1 MKHYAAL
8 LLLSLAVPAPEPR
21 YFANER
27 AIENLP
33 QESGQACVSLEPA
46 IFAHAASQLAD
57 LRLYRGTVETPFVI
71 QTSAPVATSQEI
83 IAPLNLGRQ
92 AGQTVFDLA
101 MPAGSYSDLQ
111 LSIAGHDFIA
121 TVVVSGSQAQGSVQT
136 RIGSYTIFDLTRQ
149 RLGRSTVLHLPASDY
164 RFLHLRIA
172 GPIAPENVSG
182 LSVERLPASEPK
194 YLTVAVSSQ
203 IVQKGRD
210 SVIEFSVPAHV
221 PVDRIVFVPGTE
233 PASFSRVVKVSASP
247 VAQHPA
253 NDRTEPPATVAS
265 FGSLLRVHRV
275 QDGHRIDEE
284 RLTLTA
290 QSTTFESPTKW
301 IVLIENGDDVPI
313 QLSSVRLEMLER
325 NLCFEASGGA
335 AYTLYYGDA
344 ALAAPR
350 YDYASLFTAQVN
362 PARVEAGPEKANA
375 DFQARPD
382 IRPFTER
389 HPVLLWIALGLVILL
404 LGTVALRSVKVI
416 QTPS

>member
-8 LLLSLAVPAPEPR
+8 LLLSLAVPAAEPR
-21 YFANER
+21 YFAYER
-27 AIENLP
+27 ALENLP
-33 QESGQACVSLEPA
+33 QESGQTCVSLEPA

-57 LRLYRGTVETPFVI
+57 LRLYRGTAETPYVI
-71 QTSAPVATSQEI
+71 ETSAPVATSQEI

-111 LSIAGHDFIA
+111 LAITGHDFIA
-121 TVVVSGSQAQGSVQT
+121 TVIGSGSQAQGSAQT

-164 RFLHLRIA
+164 RFLHFRIA

-194 YLTVAVSSQ
+194 YLTVAEPGQ

-210 SVIEFSVPAHV
+210 SVIV
-221 PVDRIVFVPGTE
+221 PVDRIVFVPRAA
-233 PASFSRVVKVSASP
+233 PASFSRVVRVSASP
-247 VAQHPA
+247 VSQHPA

-301 IVLIENGDDVPI
+301 TVLIENGDDAPL
-313 QLSSVRLEMLER
+313 QLGSVRLQMLER
-325 NLCFEASGGA
+325 NLCFEASGGV
-335 AYTLYYGDA
+335 AYTLYYGDD

-350 YDYASLFTAQVN
+350 YDYTSLFTAQVN
-362 PARVEAGPEKANA
+362 PARAKAGPEKANA
-375 DFQARPD
+375 DFQPRPD
-382 IRPFTER
+382 SRPFTER

-404 LGTVALRSVKVI
+404 LGTVALRSAKVI